1 MNKLEKNAFLLIR
14 RGIAGTRAELARE
27 LAVSRPTAS
36 TVVEKLL
43 EQELVCER
51 GKGKSTGGTTPILL
65 TVNPKSAYYIG
76 IDLGYT
82 DRMSA
87 VLIDHAG
94 TIISDAE
101 TEFSRSDLRDLAE
114 KASFLI
120 KKVSGRKKI
129 SGVAVALSGIV
140 DEKTMSVTK
149 SINPFHCGQVVPEL
163 LERVTGYPVSIWNRS
178 RAAAVSEAFGGAG
191 DKESDFALISLGAS
205 IGSAFWSDGR
215 IFDGRHSSAGEIRN
229 LRLSCGLRFEDA
241 LSLTRIQGC
250 GIDNVLELCADGL
263 SQVISIMDLEL
274 LILSG
279 RFADFSPDFPEKLEK
294 ILQREYSVRVRSA
307 RYGRNSA
314 ARGAAFRMGEMMILQ
329 P

>member
-1 MNKLEKNAFLLIR
+1 MNKSEKNAFLLIR

-27 LAVSRPTAS
+27 LAISRPTAS

-43 EQELVCER
+43 EQELICER

-65 TVNPKSAYYIG
+65 TVNPKSAYYVG

-87 VLIDHAG
+87 VLIDQAG
-94 TIISDAE
+94 TIVSDAE

-114 KASFLI
+114 KASVLI

-129 SGVAVALSGIV
+129 NGVAVALSGIV
-140 DEKTMSVTK
+140 DETMSVTK
-149 SINPFHCGQVVPEL
+149 SINPYHCGRVVPEL
-163 LERVTGYPVSIWNRS
+163 LERATGYPVTIWNRS

-205 IGSAFWSDGR
+205 IGSAFWSDGK

-241 LSLTRIQGC
+241 LSLTRIQDC

-279 RFADFSPDFPEKLEK
+279 RFADFSMDFAEKLEN
-294 ILQREYSVRVRSA
+294 ILQKEYSVRVRSA

>member
-129 SGVAVALSGIV
+129 SGVAVALSGYPFCR
-140 DEKTMSVTK
+140 SHWVTV
-149 SINPFHCGQVVPEL
+149 QE
-163 LERVTGYPVSIWNRS
+163 
-178 RAAAVSEAFGGAG
+178 
-191 DKESDFALISLGAS
+191 
-205 IGSAFWSDGR
+205 DGP
-215 IFDGRHSSAGEIRN
+215 
-229 LRLSCGLRFEDA
+229 L
-241 LSLTRIQGC
+241 
-250 GIDNVLELCADGL
+250 
-263 SQVISIMDLEL
+263 
-274 LILSG
+274 
-279 RFADFSPDFPEKLEK
+279 
-294 ILQREYSVRVRSA
+294 
-307 RYGRNSA
+307 
-314 ARGAAFRMGEMMILQ
+314 
-329 P
+329 